1 MSLEATR
8 ALLNY
13 NVFERKKNQTTILH
27 FKNKDTKTEPKF
39 RLSFGTS
46 KFQQPCIFYLLTGD
60 FAFLC

>member
-46 KFQQPCIFYLLTGD
+46 KFQQPCIYL
-60 FAFLC
+60 